1 MITFYGL
8 IVRCKLFIGRSCKWV
23 GSEGYL
29 CICANKKAWTVI
41 ERMKRNGNRE
51 ERRRGGNQEEGVRC
65 GDDERRGEEYLGAQE
80 HPVL

>member
-51 ERRRGGNQEEGVRC
+51 ERREKERAIMKQVLEEIEK
-65 GDDERRGEEYLGAQE
+65 ERTLHR
-80 HPVL
+80 HKMIM